1 MTIYLS
7 EKAAARAG
15 LVKKT
20 KNVKAKDARPDIPR
34 APRAPATGLTTLL
47 AAGWAIE
54 FRAGAGYRLS
64 RGEMATPW
72 AASEAA
78 ACLAAKGMGR

>member
-20 KNVKAKDARPDIPR
+20 KNVKAKDARPE
-34 APRAPATGLTTLL
+34 G
-47 AAGWAIE
+47 
-54 FRAGAGYRLS
+54 
-64 RGEMATPW
+64 TPT
-72 AASEAA
+72 
-78 ACLAAKGMGR
+78 

>member
-15 LVKKT
+15 LVKKA
-20 KNVKAKDARPDIPR
+20 KKVKAKDARPDIPR
-34 APRAPATGLTTLL
+34 AGRAEATGLGPLL
-47 AAGWAIE
+47 TAGWSIE
-54 FRAGAGYRLS
+54 FRPNVGYRLS

-78 ACLAAKGMGR
+78 ACQRAKELGR

>member
-20 KNVKAKDARPDIPR
+20 KKVQAKDARPDIPR
-34 APRAPATGLTTLL
+34 AGRAEATGMSTFIE
-47 AAGWAIE
+47 AGWSIE
-54 FRAGAGYRLS
+54 FRAGVGYRLS
-64 RGEMATPW
+64 RGDMATPW
-72 AASEAA
+72 EASEQDVCAA
-78 ACLAAKGMGR
+78 AKELGR

>member
-15 LVKKT
+15 LVKKA
-20 KNVKAKDARPDIPR
+20 KKVKAKDARPDIPR
-34 APRAPATGLTTLL
+34 AGRAEATGLTTLL
-47 AAGWAIE
+47 TAGWSIE

-72 AASEAA
+72 EASEEDV
-78 ACLAAKGMGR
+78 CQKAKELGR

>member
-1 MTIYLS
+1 MQTETFDNPADFL
-7 EKAAARAG
+7 AALRGQKRGRA
-15 LVKKT
+15 T
-20 KNVKAKDARPDIPR
+20 RPDIPSAGR
-34 APRAPATGLTTLL
+34 APRTGLTTFLK
-47 AAGWAIE
+47 AGWSLT
-54 FRAGAGYRLS
+54 FVVGRGYRLS

>member
-20 KNVKAKDARPDIPR
+20 KKVQAKDARPDIPR
-34 APRAPATGLTTLL
+34 AGRAEATGLSTFIE
-47 AAGWAIE
+47 AGWSIE
-54 FRAGAGYRLS
+54 FRSGVGYRLS
-64 RGEMATPW
+64 RGEVATPW
-72 AASEAA
+72 EASEAA
-78 ACLAAKGMGR
+78 ACVAAKGLGR